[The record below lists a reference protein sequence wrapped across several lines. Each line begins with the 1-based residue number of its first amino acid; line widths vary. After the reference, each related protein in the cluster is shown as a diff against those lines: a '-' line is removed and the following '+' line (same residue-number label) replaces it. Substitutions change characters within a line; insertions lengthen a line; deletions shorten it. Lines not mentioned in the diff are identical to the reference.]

1 MATFRIRIDDDT
13 ELSLLEERDAPELF
27 TLVNENRAHLR
38 SWLPWVDATRS
49 VEDERAFIRSIS
61 TQRRNNTG
69 FACVI
74 RYKGQAAGTI
84 SYHPIDWLSRRVEIG
99 YWLGASFQGKGLM
112 TKACTAMVSYAFDE
126 WHLNKVEIR
135 CAIGNTRSCAIPQ
148 RLGFTREGVIR
159 QAEWLYDH
167 FVDLVLYGI
176 LASEWQKRGY
186 DANHPS

>member
-1 MATFRIRIDDDT
+1 MATFRIRIDNDT

-27 TLVNENRAHLR
+27 TLVNGNRAHLR

-61 TQRRNNTG
+61 TQRRNNAG
-69 FACVI
+69 FASII
-74 RYKGQAAGTI
+74 RYKGEAAGTI
-84 SYHPIDWLSRRVEIG
+84 SYHPIDWSSRRVEIG

-135 CAIGNTRSCAIPQ
+135 CATGNTRSCAIPQ

-167 FVDLVLYGI
+167 FVDLVLYGV
-176 LASEWQKRGY
+176 LASEWQKRR
-186 DANHPS
+186 